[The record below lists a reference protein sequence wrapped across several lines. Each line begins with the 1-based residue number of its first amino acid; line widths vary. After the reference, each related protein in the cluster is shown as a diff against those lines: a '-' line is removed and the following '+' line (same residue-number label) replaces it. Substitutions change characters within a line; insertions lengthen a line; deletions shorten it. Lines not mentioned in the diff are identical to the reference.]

1 MTTRR
6 KFICDV
12 VEKYKKDYPKEYEQF
27 LDLMQWKRQQLA
39 DKKTAKMVNVKEI
52 RLAASVPEKL
62 LNQLTYVLN
71 GIDEPLFLEDK
82 AEMKWFV
89 KKFPAFLIP
98 NNY

>member
-1 MTTRR
+1 MTTRK
-6 KFICDV
+6 KFIIDL

-39 DKKTAKMVNVKEI
+39 DKKSAKIVNVKEM

-71 GIDEPLFLEDK
+71 GIDEPRFLEDK
-82 AEMKWFV
+82 KEMKWFV
-89 KKFPAFLIP
+89 EKFPQFLIP